1 MVNRKRDLRDRRG
14 EQCSK
19 GYIAIGHHI
28 ELLLTASPHIPSPSS
43 SLTAPL
49 LFNTS
54 SLLLLSLLLFSHPLA
69 SLSGSLPQERAQ
81 RGHFH
86 TIHAQHDGNC
96 LLSCSWKLIDQ
107 IASFLSL
114 HHLHRSIGA
123 VESWLLCCKDLA
135 REATI
140 GTYMAAA
147 YGLYFFWEKKAHHKR
162 QSAR

>member
-1 MVNRKRDLRDRRG
+1 LVNRKRDLRDRRG

-43 SLTAPL
+43 SLAAPL

-54 SLLLLSLLLFSHPLA
+54 SLLLSLLLFSHPLA

-81 RGHFH
+81 RG
-86 TIHAQHDGNC
+86 TAIPSMLNMMVIASC
-96 LLSCSWKLIDQ
+96 LAPWKLKDQ

-147 YGLYFFWEKKAHHKR
+147 YGL
-162 QSAR
+162 

>member
-43 SLTAPL
+43 SLAAPL

-81 RGHFH
+81 RG
-86 TIHAQHDGNC
+86 TAIPSMLNMMVIASC
-96 LLSCSWKLIDQ
+96 LASWKLKDQ

-147 YGLYFFWEKKAHHKR
+147 YGL
-162 QSAR
+162 